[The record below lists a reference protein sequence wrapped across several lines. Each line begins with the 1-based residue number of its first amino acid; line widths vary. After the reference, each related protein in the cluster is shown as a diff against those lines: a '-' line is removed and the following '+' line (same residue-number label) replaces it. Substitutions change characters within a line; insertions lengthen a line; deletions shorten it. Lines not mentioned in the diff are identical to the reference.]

1 MALNQFP
8 ASQSPQRLTAGFTSD
23 PPYGPLAES
32 GFSNPFFYHQFSD
45 DFDNALGST
54 TNGLYTA
61 SGGGTIAHSSGD
73 GGLALFTTLTA
84 VNSFES
90 IQLPVGDFTL
100 PPTGSAPP
108 GTSASQKKLFY
119 LARLQLNTNVTTE
132 SFIAGLA
139 IITATPYTT
148 GVASITD
155 GLFFYKPPGGT
166 VLEVINIASTGND
179 PAGVGFTNTFVVPT
193 AAYSLVAG
201 TSIDLAYYIDKYQN
215 IRIYVGSQL
224 VGWIPQSGTG
234 AVNAAGVPV
243 LPILGPV
250 AANYNYLAQGVTP
263 TGATNVN
270 PVRFT
275 TAVLSPTL
283 AVSNGTTAGIVTM
296 TSDFHM
302 AQKER

>member
-1 MALNQFP
+1 MALQFP

-32 GFSNPFFYHQFSD
+32 GFSNPFFYHQFAD
-45 DFDNALGST
+45 DFDNALGAT
-54 TNGLYTA
+54 TNGLYTY
-61 SGGGTIAHSSGD
+61 SGGGTVAHTSGD

-84 VNSFES
+84 VNSFEV

-100 PPTGSAPP
+100 PPTGANPP
-108 GTSASQKKLFY
+108 TTSASAKKLFY
-119 LARLQLNTNVTTE
+119 LTRLQLNTNVTTE
-132 SFIAGLA
+132 SFIAGLC

-148 GVASITD
+148 GVQSITD

-166 VLEVINIASTGND
+166 VLEVINIASAGND
-179 PAGVGFTNTFVVPT
+179 PAGTGFTNTFVIPT

-201 TSIDLAYYIDKYQN
+201 TPIDLAYYVDKYQN
-215 IRIYVGSQL
+215 IRIYVGAQL

-234 AVNAAGVPV
+234 AVNAAGVPT
-243 LPILGPV
+243 LPVLGPV
-250 AANYNYLAQGVTP
+250 LANYNYLAQGVTP
-263 TGATNVN
+263 TGASSVN